1 VKLQAN
7 ASGPLAEALAEFDK
21 RLAALEGTRTTG
33 GGGRGGRGG
42 APVPAGPPDTLWRVA
57 EVLSGLMNSMQA
69 ADVVP
74 TTNTLNAVTSATAA
88 ASRVMSRWAA
98 FRTMDIPELNAK
110 LKAAGLPV
118 LELH

>member
-1 VKLQAN
+1 
-7 ASGPLAEALAEFDK
+7 
-21 RLAALEGTRTTG
+21 
-33 GGGRGGRGG
+33 
-42 APVPAGPPDTLWRVA
+42 
-57 EVLSGLMNSMQA
+57 MQA